1 MYFSAIIIEKESR
14 NSVFDTRFNCLPTMI
29 GSLPHTDPVKAC
41 ALVNRF
47 LKELPA
53 WPQLPK
59 RIFRED
65 MNAQYS
71 EGFPG
76 VVLRGGSVKIDR
88 SGGFHQALENLY
100 TAFLSNDIK
109 QYPTGKDYAA
119 GLNNILADSG
129 KLAAVKGQVV
139 GPLTWGLSVTD
150 ETGKAI
156 IYDDILGDAVP
167 KFLKLKAI
175 WQESQLSRISPKTV
189 MFIDEPYMT
198 AFGSATFTLSRDR
211 VIAMMNEV
219 FQGLRGIKGI
229 HCCANTDWSV
239 LLATN
244 TDIISFDAYNFAS
257 SLILYPAEVKD
268 FYQRGGVIAWGIVPN
283 TVHDIERES
292 VASLRDRLE
301 SAMSP
306 FTHRGVRFKQLIEQG
321 LVTPSCGLAGL
332 SEELAEQVLALL
344 AELSAN
350 IRVKYT

>member
-1 MYFSAIIIEKESR
+1 
-14 NSVFDTRFNCLPTMI
+14 MI

-41 ALVNRF
+41 AAVNRF

-59 RIFRED
+59 RIYQED

-76 VVLRGGSVKIDR
+76 AVLRGSSVKIDR
-88 SGGFHQALENLY
+88 SGGFHQALEKLY
-100 TAFLSNDIK
+100 TAFLANDINL
-109 QYPTGKDYAA
+109 YPTGREYAA
-119 GLNNILADSG
+119 GLHNMLAASG
-129 KLAAVKGQVV
+129 KLAAVKGQIV

-150 ETGKAI
+150 DTGKAI

-167 KFLKLKAI
+167 KFLRLKAG
-175 WQESQLSRISPKTV
+175 WQEAQLRRLSPQTV

-198 AFGSATFTLSRDR
+198 AFGSATFTLSREK
-211 VIAMMNEV
+211 VIGMMNEV
-219 FQGLRGIKGI
+219 FQGLKSIKGI

-244 TDIISFDAYNFAS
+244 TDILSFDAYNYAS

-268 FYQRGGVIAWGIVPN
+268 FYRRGGAIAWGIVPN
-283 TVHDIERES
+283 TAQDIERES

-301 SAMSP
+301 AAMSP
-306 FTHRGVRFKQLIEQG
+306 FTHRGIPFKQLVEHG
-321 LVTPSCGLAGL
+321 LLTPSCGLSGITEETAERVL
-332 SEELAEQVLALL
+332 SLL
-344 AELSAN
+344 AELSAH
-350 IRVKYT
+350 IRAKYT